1 MFQQIAARMRLFAAL
16 PFESLDAL
24 AIRARTESHRQHVN
38 PRRVMPA
45 PAIHLGKRLAA
56 EALGSLLLACVVIGS
71 GIMAERLA
79 AGNAGVALLG
89 NTLATVTL
97 LGVLIYTLSPISGA
111 HFNPVVSLVNWL
123 RRELSARDFIAYT
136 LTQILAM
143 LAGAMLA
150 HAMFGLALVQSSAH
164 VRSSVGE
171 GIGEC
176 VATFV
181 LLFTILGTVRRNP
194 DLTAL
199 TVPAAIAAG
208 YWFTS
213 STSFANPA
221 ITIARSITD
230 SFSGIAPESI
240 GLFVIAQCLG
250 AALAW
255 IVTRA
260 FWGADSA

>member
-1 MFQQIAARMRLFAAL
+1 M
-16 PFESLDAL
+16 
-24 AIRARTESHRQHVN
+24 
-38 PRRVMPA
+38 MPA
-45 PAIHLGKRLAA
+45 PPVSVGKRLAA

-89 NTLATVTL
+89 NTLATVTM

-111 HFNPVVSLVNWL
+111 HFNPVVSLVMML
-123 RRELSARDFIAYT
+123 RHELSFRDFIAFT
-136 LTQILAM
+136 ITQILAM

-150 HAMFGLALVQSSAH
+150 HAMFGLALVQTSAK
-164 VRSSVGE
+164 VRSSAGE
-171 GIGEC
+171 GIGEL
-176 VATFV
+176 VATCV
-181 LLFTILGTVRRNP
+181 LLFTILGTVRRNA

-230 SFSGIAPESI
+230 SFSGIAPASV
-240 GLFVIAQCLG
+240 GLFVMAQCVG
-250 AALAW
+250 ATLAW
-255 IVTRA
+255 VVARA
-260 FWGADSA
+260 FWHHDSG